1 MYDLH
6 STGSALVQRSL
17 EATTLKTGDRGEFH
31 SRVNSTPD
39 ASDIRQRVQLSGR
52 TVPPQ
57 RDPCHEYGMPLEMV
71 DNATTRDLALALLR
85 RKGIRLE
92 ILESIALYTH

>member
-1 MYDLH
+1 
-6 STGSALVQRSL
+6 
-17 EATTLKTGDRGEFH
+17 
-31 SRVNSTPD
+31 
-39 ASDIRQRVQLSGR
+39 
-52 TVPPQ
+52 
-57 RDPCHEYGMPLEMV
+57 MPLEMV